1 MGTDTFAGMMVGVR
15 IVVVVVVVVVAVAIV
30 VVAIVVVAI
39 VVAVASRTECSGC
52 NIDQGDQCK
61 HKNCRNSSETQTLLH
76 RVR

>member
-15 IVVVVVVVVVAVAIV
+15 IVVVVVVVVVA
-30 VVAIVVVAI
+30 VAIVVVAI